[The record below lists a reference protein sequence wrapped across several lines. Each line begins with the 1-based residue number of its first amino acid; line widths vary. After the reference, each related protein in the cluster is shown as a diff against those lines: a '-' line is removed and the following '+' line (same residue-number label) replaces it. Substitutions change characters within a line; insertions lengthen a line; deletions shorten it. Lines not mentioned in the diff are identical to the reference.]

1 MSERYD
7 CTDPAQRAAG
17 IAGAATSL
25 RKGDLVVM
33 PTDTVYGLAADAF
46 SPPAVTSLLAAKGRG
61 RQMPPPV
68 LVGTVRAATALVEGL
83 NQSGKDLIE
92 EFWPGGLTLVLRANR
107 NLLWD
112 LGDTKGTVAV
122 RMPLNELALDLL
134 KETGPLA
141 VSSANLS
148 GAPPA
153 TTAAAAQEQLGDA
166 VAVYLDGGPCPGDVP
181 STIVDL
187 TGPVPRLLRPGV
199 ISVER
204 LRQVVTLAVDDEALE
219 GQDTAPPPAADA
231 GSAGDAAPT
240 DEDAA
245 PGAGDAA
252 PTDEDAALGAGD
264 AAPTDEDAAPRAGD
278 AAPTDED
285 AASPAGKAAAPDEDA
300 APSDEDAGPL
310 AGDAAP
316 RGNTAAPA
324 GEDAAPAE

>member
-7 CTDPAQRAAG
+7 CTDAAQRATG
-17 IAGAATSL
+17 IVQAATSL

-46 SPPAVTSLLAAKGRG
+46 SPPAVAGLLAAKGRD

-68 LVGTVRAATALVEGL
+68 LVGTVRAATALVEEL
-83 NQSGKDLIE
+83 NQFGKDLID

-122 RMPLNELALDLL
+122 RMPLNEIALELL
-134 KETGPLA
+134 KEVGPLA
-141 VSSANLS
+141 VSSANRS

-153 TTAAAAQEQLGDA
+153 TTAAAAQEQLGDT
-166 VAVYLDGGPCPGDVP
+166 VAVYLDGGPGPGDVP

-187 TGPVPRLLRPGV
+187 TGPIPRLLRAGV

-219 GQDTAPPPAADA
+219 EQESAQAPAADA
-231 GSAGDAAPT
+231 EP
-240 DEDAA
+240 
-245 PGAGDAA
+245 
-252 PTDEDAALGAGD
+252 
-264 AAPTDEDAAPRAGD
+264 
-278 AAPTDED
+278 
-285 AASPAGKAAAPDEDA
+285 
-300 APSDEDAGPL
+300 
-310 AGDAAP
+310 
-316 RGNTAAPA
+316 
-324 GEDAAPAE
+324 GEDAAPPVEDAAPPAEDAAPPDESAATRGENATTPGQDGTVAE

>member
-1 MSERYD
+1 MSEWYD
-7 CTDPAQRAAG
+7 CTDAAQRATG
-17 IAGAATSL
+17 IVQAATSL

-46 SPPAVTSLLAAKGRG
+46 SPPAVAGLLVAKDRG

-83 NQSGKDLIE
+83 SESGRDLIE

-166 VAVYLDGGPCPGDVP
+166 VAVYLDAGPCPGDVP

-187 TGPVPRLLRPGV
+187 TGPIPRLLRPGV

-219 GQDTAPPPAADA
+219 GQDTASAPAADT
-231 GSAGDAAPT
+231 GQAGDAAPA
-240 DEDAA
+240 DKDAAPPAGNAAPPPEDAA
-245 PGAGDAA
+245 P
-252 PTDEDAALGAGD
+252 P
-264 AAPTDEDAAPRAGD
+264 PEDAAP
-278 AAPTDED
+278 P
-285 AASPAGKAAAPDEDA
+285 PEDA
-300 APSDEDAGPL
+300 APQ

-316 RGNTAAPA
+316 RGKTAVPP

>member
-7 CTDPAQRAAG
+7 CTDAAQRATG
-17 IAGAATSL
+17 IVEAATSV

-46 SPPAVTSLLAAKGRG
+46 SPPAVAGLLAAKGRG

-83 NQSGKDLIE
+83 NEFGKDLIE

-141 VSSANLS
+141 VSSANRS

-153 TTAAAAQEQLGDA
+153 TTAAAAEEQLGDA

-187 TGPVPRLLRPGV
+187 TGPIPRLLRAGV

-204 LRQVVTLAVDDEALE
+204 LRQVVTLAVDDDALE
-219 GQDTAPPPAADA
+219 DEASAPAPADA
-231 GSAGDAAPT
+231 AVPDGDAAPPG
-240 DEDAA
+240 ENAA
-245 PGAGDAA
+245 PPGEKDATPGEKDATPDENAATPDGSAA
-252 PTDEDAALGAGD
+252 PPSED
-264 AAPTDEDAAPRAGD
+264 
-278 AAPTDED
+278 
-285 AASPAGKAAAPDEDA
+285 
-300 APSDEDAGPL
+300 GPV
-310 AGDAAP
+310 ADS
-316 RGNTAAPA
+316 
-324 GEDAAPAE
+324 